1 MPPRPRA
8 VVVLTGSELVRGDRR
23 DGNGAFL
30 GRELT
35 RLGLEPSRFVVVS
48 DDPGELEA
56 VLREGLAADVC
67 VLSGGLGPTHDDRT
81 VELLAKATG
90 RGLVVDVALHAEIE
104 AVSRAVSDR
113 LRRPYADFAPG
124 VRKQASLPEG
134 AVSLGLAGTAPAVLL
149 EHDGRVAVA
158 LPGPPNELQRLWPRA
173 VASEAF
179 QRVLARTS
187 APDHIV
193 LRFFG
198 PSESAVAQA
207 LDEAGGEAP
216 GLEVTVCA
224 HDLEIR
230 VDLFS
235 REEGG
240 ERALRVARFLRDRF
254 RAELFAEDER
264 PAAELVLDL
273 CRARK
278 LTLGTAES
286 CTGGLVGAWL
296 TEVSGSSDV
305 FLGSIVAYADEVKR
319 RRLAVSD
326 ELLRSHGAVSAEVAA
341 AMAAG
346 ARAALD
352 ADVSV
357 AVTGIAGPDGGTPEK
372 PVGLV
377 FIHAESPDGDSAR
390 RLQLPGDRE
399 AVRVRATSVA
409 LHTLRQ
415 LLAQGASDV

>member
-187 APDHIV
+187 APGHIV

-286 CTGGLVGAWL
+286 CTGGLVGARL
-296 TEVSGSSDV
+296 TDVAGSSDV
-305 FLGSIVAYADEVKR
+305 FLGSIVAYADEIKQ
-319 RRLAVSD
+319 RRLAVPD

-352 ADVSV
+352 ADVAVS
-357 AVTGIAGPDGGTPEK
+357 VTGIAGPDGGSPEK

-390 RLQLPGDRE
+390 RLQIPGDRE
-399 AVRVRATSVA
+399 AVRARATSVA

-415 LLAQGASDV
+415 LLAQSPSDA

>member
-1 MPPRPRA
+1 MPPLPRA

-35 RLGLEPSRFVVVS
+35 RVGLEPSRFVVVS
-48 DDPGELEA
+48 DDPGELET

-81 VELLAKATG
+81 IELLAKATG
-90 RGLVVDVALHAEIE
+90 RSLVVDVALHAEIE

-207 LDEAGGEAP
+207 LGEAGGEAP

-264 PAAELVLDL
+264 HAAELVLDL

-286 CTGGLVGAWL
+286 CTGGLVGARL
-296 TEVSGSSDV
+296 TDVSGSSDV
-305 FLGSIVAYADEVKR
+305 FLGSIVAYADEIKR
-319 RRLAVSD
+319 RRLAVPD

-415 LLAQGASDV
+415 LLAQSASDV

>member
-273 CRARK
+273 CRARE